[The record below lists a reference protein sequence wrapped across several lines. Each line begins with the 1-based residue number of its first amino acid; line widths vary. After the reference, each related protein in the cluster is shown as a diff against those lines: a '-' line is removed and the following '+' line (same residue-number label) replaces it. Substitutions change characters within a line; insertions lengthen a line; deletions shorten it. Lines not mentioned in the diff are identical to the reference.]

1 MRTSNVQP
9 ASAVDGL
16 RRGERPTSNVQR
28 ERWRCALVFGGL
40 LLFGQWMH
48 AEELSQVEMAAR
60 SSAEGIPQVAVERLQ
75 RLLAGNLSVT
85 EKRLVEQKLAEAL
98 VRAGRP
104 AEALPL
110 LENQSLTN
118 DPETVFA
125 QAQALATLDRWAEAL
140 PLYQKVAADSGTP
153 LRAEATFGMAQ
164 TLYALGRRD
173 EAMKSFLSLERDPKW
188 SVRVRLRVAQLMI
201 ERGDPAGADRL
212 LRETK
217 PQAPTERN
225 EKRFLFGQLN
235 LAQGHFEKAIE
246 TLSVILKRP
255 EGVSHSLLVAT
266 LFKLADAHLQ
276 AKTAEGG
283 DDALEEFIDHR
294 PNDMALPAIFAKLD
308 ELYRMERK
316 PSTNEL
322 ERWGRDQTQ
331 PRQALAQW
339 YLAKSA
345 LRSGDREKAIARLT
359 QLRDSPVRLP
369 SLGEADLELA
379 RLQLAKEHWDAA
391 IAAAEAARGQNSD
404 PGFMERVD
412 WLIAE
417 ANYRSGHLDRA
428 APIYEK
434 LAQHAPALAREALF
448 NAALCWL
455 RLDRAAEFAADYR
468 KVSNDPTKHA
478 VQGELL
484 LEQGSVQAAQGK
496 TEAVQTFQK
505 FIHDFPLGTRVSEAW
520 VSLAELAF
528 HAPRPDLETARK
540 DLAQARQERPTPAAL
555 ERADYLQIWLEDAT
569 SSTDETLVITA
580 ANNFLRQHPGSRFTA
595 EVRMKLAEA
604 YFRRQDFAN
613 AQTQFELLAQQNPDA
628 ALTEKALFF
637 AARSAMSSM
646 GAESLEHALALL
658 DQAVKLNGDMR
669 WAARN
674 EEAAIERRLG
684 KNREALA
691 LYDEVLKNDAR
702 PAERREALC
711 GKGDI
716 YYELGAADAKNYE
729 RAIEFYEQLT
739 GEPGVPAHWRNQAA
753 FKKGKALEKL
763 NDKAGAL
770 TTYYGVIE
778 EGARP
783 DVQHEFF
790 WFYKAGFNAAHLLE
804 EGSDWK
810 SAVAVYR
817 KLAAVG
823 GTRSDEAKTR
833 LTQLRLEH
841 FLWDE

>member
-1 MRTSNVQP
+1 MNLKLLTL
-9 ASAVDGL
+9 AGA
-16 RRGERPTSNVQR
+16 
-28 ERWRCALVFGGL
+28 
-40 LLFGQWMH
+40 LLFSLG
-48 AEELSQVEMAAR
+48 ARGDAPPSAALKAAMAPL
-60 SSAEGIPQVAVERLQ
+60 AEGVPPVAIERLQ
-75 RLLAGNLSVT
+75 TFLAQKPPAAEETLAR
-85 EKRLVEQKLAEAL
+85 KKLAEAF
-98 VRAGRP
+98 VEAGRS

-110 LENQSLTN
+110 LENPSLTN
-118 DPETVFA
+118 DEEAVFA
-125 QAQALATLDRWAEAL
+125 HAQALAALNRWTEAL
-140 PLYQKVAADSGTP
+140 PLYQKVVTNPGAP
-153 LRAEATFGMAQ
+153 LRAEAIFGAAQ
-164 TLYALGRRD
+164 ALQALGRRD
-173 EAMKSFLSLERDPKW
+173 DAIKQFRALESDPKW
-188 SVRVRLRVAQLMI
+188 TVRVRLRIAQLLI
-201 ERGDPAGADRL
+201 ARGDLAAADQL

-217 PQAPTERN
+217 PQATTERN

-235 LAQGHFEKAIE
+235 LVQRHFEKAIE
-246 TLSVILKRP
+246 TWSVILKRP

-266 LFKLADAHLQ
+266 LFKLAEAHLQ
-276 AKTAEGG
+276 ARTPESG
-283 DDALEEFIDHR
+283 DDALEEFIEHR
-294 PNDMALPAIFAKLD
+294 PNDAALPAVFAKLD

-322 ERWGRDQTQ
+322 EHWGRDPAQ
-331 PRQALAQW
+331 PRQVLAQW

-359 QLRDSPVRLP
+359 RLRDSSVRLP

-379 RLQLAKEHWDAA
+379 QLHLARQQWDAA
-391 IAAAEAARGQNSD
+391 IAAAEAARGQDSA
-404 PGFMERVD
+404 PGFLERVD
-412 WLIAE
+412 WLVAE
-417 ANYRSGHLDRA
+417 AKYRSGRLDQA
-428 APIYEK
+428 APIYER
-434 LAQHAPALAREALF
+434 LAERAPGLAREALF

-455 RLDRAAEFAADYR
+455 RLERAAEFAADYR
-468 KVSNDPTKHA
+468 KISNDPTKQA
-478 VQGELL
+478 AQGELL
-484 LEQGSVQAAQGK
+484 LEEGAVQAAQGK
-496 TEAVQTFQK
+496 AEAVQTFQK
-505 FIHDFPLGTRVSEAW
+505 FIRDFPQSMRVSEAW

-528 HAPRPDLETARK
+528 HAARPDLETARK
-540 DLAQARQERPTPAAL
+540 DLAQARQQRPTPAAL

-569 SSTDETLVITA
+569 SPADETPVVTA
-580 ANNFLRQHPGSRFTA
+580 ANNFLRQYPESRFTA

-646 GAESLEHALALL
+646 GAESLDRALALL
-658 DQAVKLNGDMR
+658 DQAVKLNGELR

-691 LYDEVLKNDAR
+691 LYDEVLKNDAK

-716 YYELGAADAKNYE
+716 YYEMGSADPKNYQ
-729 RAIEFYEQLT
+729 RAIEFYEQLAA
-739 GEPGVPAHWRNQAA
+739 EPGGPAHWRNQAA

-763 NDKAGAL
+763 NDRTGAL

-804 EGSDWK
+804 EANDWK

-817 KLAAVG
+817 KLAAVEG
-823 GTRSDEAKTR
+823 ARGEEAKAR

>member
-1 MRTSNVQP
+1 MSRKLLALAGALIFSLGMQGRAQP
-9 ASAVDGL
+9 
-16 RRGERPTSNVQR
+16 RP
-28 ERWRCALVFGGL
+28 ALQGAIAPL
-40 LLFGQWMH
+40 
-48 AEELSQVEMAAR
+48 
-60 SSAEGIPQVAVERLQ
+60 AEGVPQVAIERLQ
-75 RLLAGNLSVT
+75 AFLAQNPPAAEQNLAR
-85 EKRLVEQKLAEAL
+85 KKLAQAL
-98 VRAGRP
+98 VLADRP

-110 LENQSLTN
+110 LASSGLTN
-118 DPETVFA
+118 DLEAVFVR
-125 QAQALATLDRWAEAL
+125 AQALAALQRWAEAL
-140 PLYQKVAADSGTP
+140 PLYEKVAAGPGAP
-153 LRAEATFGMAQ
+153 LRAEANFGAAQ
-164 TLYALGRRD
+164 ALQTLGRRED
-173 EAMKSFLSLERDPKW
+173 ATKRFHSLESDPQW
-188 SVRVRLRVAQLMI
+188 AVRARLRVAQLMI
-201 ERGDPAGADRL
+201 ERGDLTAADQW
-212 LRETK
+212 LRQTK
-217 PQAPTERN
+217 PQAATERN

-235 LAQGHFEKAIE
+235 LAQGHPEKAIE

-255 EGVSHSLLVAT
+255 EGVSHALLVAT
-266 LFKLADAHLQ
+266 LFKLADAHLR
-276 AKTAEGG
+276 AKTPESG

-294 PNDMALPAIFAKLD
+294 PNDTALPAVFAKLD

-316 PSTNEL
+316 PSLNEL
-322 ERWGRDQTQ
+322 ERWGRDPAQ
-331 PRQALAQW
+331 PRQVLAQW
-339 YLAKSA
+339 YLARSA
-345 LRSGDREKAIARLT
+345 LRAGDREKAIARLT

-379 RLQLAKEHWDAA
+379 GLHLEKAQWDAA

-404 PGFMERVD
+404 PAFADRVD

-417 ANYRSGHLDRA
+417 ARYRGGRLAQA
-428 APIYEK
+428 APIYEQV
-434 LAQHAPALAREALF
+434 AERSPALAREALF

-468 KVSNDPTKHA
+468 KISTDPTKQA

-484 LEQGSVQAAQGK
+484 LEEGAVQAAQGK
-496 TEAVQTFQK
+496 PEAVQTFQK
-505 FIHDFPLGTRVSEAW
+505 FIRDFPRSTRVSEAW

-528 HAPRPDLETARK
+528 HAARPDLETAGK
-540 DLAQARQERPTPAAL
+540 YLAQARQQRPTPVAL
-555 ERADYLQIWLEDAT
+555 ERADYLQIWLEDAN
-569 SSTDETLVITA
+569 SAADETPVITA
-580 ANNFLRQHPGSRFTA
+580 ANNFLRQHPDSRFTA

-613 AQTQFELLAQQNPDA
+613 AQTQFELLAQKNSDA

-646 GAESLEHALALL
+646 GAESLDHALALL
-658 DQAVKLNGDMR
+658 DQAVQLNGEMR

-691 LYDEVLKNDAR
+691 LYDEVLKNDAK
-702 PAERREALC
+702 PAEHREALC

-716 YYELGAADAKNYE
+716 YYEMAAADAKDYQ

-739 GEPGVPAHWRNQAA
+739 NEPGVPAHWRNQAA

-778 EGARP
+778 EGVRP
-783 DVQHEFF
+783 EVQHEFF

-804 EGSDWK
+804 EASDWK

-817 KLAAVG
+817 RLAAVG
-823 GTRSDEAKTR
+823 GTRSDEAKAR

>member
-1 MRTSNVQP
+1 MSRTLQALAGAIIFSLGAQARAQLSP
-9 ASAVDGL
+9 ALQAAIAPL
-16 RRGERPTSNVQR
+16 
-28 ERWRCALVFGGL
+28 
-40 LLFGQWMH
+40 
-48 AEELSQVEMAAR
+48 AEDV
-60 SSAEGIPQVAVERLQ
+60 PPVAIERLQ
-75 RLLAGNLSVT
+75 TLLAQNPPAA
-85 EKRLVEQKLAEAL
+85 EQDLARKKLAEAL

-104 AEALPL
+104 ADAIPL
-110 LENQSLTN
+110 FQNPSLTN
-118 DPETVFA
+118 DLEAIFA
-125 QAQALATLDRWAEAL
+125 HAQALAALDHWAEAL
-140 PLYQKVAADSGTP
+140 PLYQKVAADPVTK
-153 LRAEATFGMAQ
+153 LRAEAIFGTAQ
-164 TLYALGRRD
+164 ALQALGRRD
-173 EAMKSFLSLERDPKW
+173 EAMKRWSSLRSDPKW
-188 SVRVRLRVAQLMI
+188 SVRVRLRIAQLMI
-201 ERGDPAGADRL
+201 ERGDLAAADRL

-217 PQAPTERN
+217 PQATTERN
-225 EKRFLFGQLN
+225 EKRFLIGQLN
-235 LAQGHFEKAIE
+235 LAQGRLERAIE

-266 LFKLADAHLQ
+266 LMKLADAHLA
-276 AKTAEGG
+276 AKTPEGG

-294 PNDMALPAIFAKLD
+294 PNDAALPAVFVKLD
-308 ELYRMERK
+308 ELYGSERK
-316 PSTNEL
+316 PSINEL
-322 ERWGRDQTQ
+322 EHWARDAAQ
-331 PRQALAQW
+331 PRQVLAQW
-339 YLAKSA
+339 YLARSA
-345 LRSGDREKAIARLT
+345 LRSGDREKAVAMLA
-359 QLRDSPVRLP
+359 QVRDSPVRLS

-379 RLQLAKEHWDAA
+379 QLHLAKEQWDEA
-391 IAAAEAARGQNSD
+391 IAAAKAARGQNFE
-404 PGFMERVD
+404 PGPEGRAD

-417 ANYRSGHLDRA
+417 ANYRNGRLDQA
-428 APIYEK
+428 ASIYEQV
-434 LAQHAPALAREALF
+434 AERAPTLAREALF

-468 KVSNDPTKHA
+468 KIRSDPAKQS
-478 VQGELL
+478 VEGELL
-484 LEQGSVQAAQGK
+484 LEEGAVQAAQGK
-496 TEAVQTFQK
+496 EEAIQTFQK
-505 FIHDFPLGTRVSEAW
+505 FIHDFPQSRRVSEAW

-528 HAPRPDLETARK
+528 HAPRPDLEAARK
-540 DLAQARQERPTPAAL
+540 DLARAREERPTPAAL
-555 ERADYLQIWLEDAT
+555 ERADYLQIWLEDT
-569 SSTDETLVITA
+569 SSTDEAPVISA
-580 ANNFLRQHPGSRFTA
+580 ANNFLRQHPDSRFTA

-613 AQTQFELLAQQNPDA
+613 AQTQFELLAQQNPNA

-646 GAESLEHALALL
+646 GAESLDHALALL
-658 DQAVKLNGDMR
+658 DQAVALHGEMR

-691 LYDEVLKNDAR
+691 LYDEVLKNDAK
-702 PAERREALC
+702 PAELREALC

-716 YYELGAADAKNYE
+716 YYEMGAVDAKNYQ
-729 RAIEFYEQLT
+729 RAIELYEQLAS
-739 GEPGVPAHWRNQAA
+739 EPGVPAHWRNQAA
-753 FKKGKALEKL
+753 FKKGKALEKS

-804 EGSDWK
+804 DASDWK

-823 GTRSDEAKTR
+823 GTRSDEAKAR